1 MSVAIIP
8 DFVKYQ
14 IEWLT
19 SHNDLEFEP
28 VIEDAIIQMLKD
40 TGKSF
45 IDEQAVETS
54 QIDHIAESGRM
65 VERAAESAQN
75 ASSSCA
81 HENDV
86 RRP

>member
-14 IEWLT
+14 IDWLT
-19 SHNDLEFEP
+19 SHKDLEFEP

-45 IDEQAVETS
+45 IDEQPDEIS
-54 QIDHIAESGRM
+54 QIDHTADIGKKVSI
-65 VERAAESAQN
+65 
-75 ASSSCA
+75 SCA
-81 HENDV
+81 YENDV

>member
-1 MSVAIIP
+1 MSISIIP

-14 IEWLT
+14 IDWLT

-45 IDEQAVETS
+45 IDEQPAETS
-54 QIDHIAESGRM
+54 QFDHIAD
-65 VERAAESAQN
+65 
-75 ASSSCA
+75 SSRKVSISCA
-81 HENDV
+81 HENDGGSGI
-86 RRP
+86 

>member
-1 MSVAIIP
+1 MSISIIP

-14 IEWLT
+14 IDWLT

-54 QIDHIAESGRM
+54 QTDHIAESGKK
-65 VERAAESAQN
+65 VEQTAESA
-75 ASSSCA
+75 
-81 HENDV
+81 
-86 RRP
+86 